1 MKQKRLFQRVTLR
14 VLALTALMLTAT
26 TMWATKF
33 SMYICGIRVTSSN
46 YKNLTTIEGVTG
58 TVKFD
63 PLTNTL
69 TLKDAGI
76 TYTTTSSEQTACALL
91 LGIDGLK
98 VKVTGDCTIDCTGN
112 NGLVVGGVGVNVTL
126 TGTGTLTVKGKSAV
140 QLLTTTAQLTVDGP
154 TLVAQAN
161 AKGGHGICGMD
172 HSSSGTYYGIL
183 NVQSGKVTAT
193 GYSSLGELGAAGA
206 SVAELKTLKLG
217 DDMYIASPVSA
228 VFSNHAV
235 TNGGSGTYT
244 GDVVIQS
251 MRGTPLTLEAI
262 NAGTV
267 TIDNQRKLNIGYAVN
282 GGAITW
288 GSGATIEIPL
298 TAGKQVAF
306 YGDNASYATGS
317 LATIIQC
324 SADCY
329 VYGNVMSLISSTGF
343 KDLTE
348 LTGQYTFRKLFYQNK
363 HIKNHASKPLL
374 LPATTLSK
382 NCYRL
387 MFYNCDALT
396 SSPVLPAT
404 TLAVSCYDAM
414 FQNCG
419 NLVTPPELPATT
431 LAEGCYSLMFYGCKS
446 LTTAPELP
454 ALTLTEKCYY
464 NMFYHCSSLT
474 TAPELPANTLVNNC
488 YYEMFSGCTK
498 LNYVTCLAT
507 DISATT
513 CKTRW
518 LESVSATGTFEKAN
532 GFTGWETGASGIPE
546 GWTVTEDTSKQPCG
560 LAFST
565 DEVTLTYGDVMVRPE
580 LTNPDELPVTYTSSK
595 PTVATVNA
603 STGELTLLTA
613 GTTVI
618 TASFEGDATHYPG
631 YASYTLHVVSK
642 GDAPELAFDRE
653 AIAVTKGKSVTAPKL
668 TIPDGLTATYKSSNT
683 SVVTINS
690 TTGALSINN
699 VGTATITVTTP
710 ATIQYA
716 AGTATYYIMVLN
728 DAEKFR
734 CDSNG
739 DGNVTITDAVNVV
752 DYILNGGE

>member
-1 MKQKRLFQRVTLR
+1 MKQTRLFQRVTLR

-26 TMWATKF
+26 TSWAANF
-33 SMYICGIRVTSSN
+33 PMYICGQQVTSSN
-46 YKNLTTIEGVTG
+46 CKNLTTIEGVTG

-69 TLKDAGI
+69 TLKDATI
-76 TYTTTSSEQTACALL
+76 TYTTSSSDQLQCALL
-91 LGIDGLK
+91 LGIDKLN
-98 VKVTGDCTIDCTGN
+98 VEVTGDCTIDCTGN
-112 NGLVVGGVGVNVTL
+112 NGLVVGGVNVNTRL

-140 QLLTTTAQLTVDGP
+140 QLLTTTAQLTVNGP
-154 TLVAQAN
+154 TLVAQAKS
-161 AKGGHGICGMD
+161 KGGHGICGMD
-172 HSSSGTYYGIL
+172 HSDGGQYYGIL
-183 NVQSGKVTAT
+183 NVRSGKVTAK
-193 GYSSLGELGAAGA
+193 GYSSLGEMGAAGA
-206 SVAELKTLKLG
+206 SVAELLELKLG

-262 NAGTV
+262 EAGTV
-267 TIDNQRKLNIGYAVN
+267 TVDNQRKLNIGYAVN
-282 GGAITW
+282 GGDITW

-306 YGDNASYATGS
+306 YGDNASYATSS
-317 LATIIQC
+317 LCTKLQC

-329 VYGNVMSLISSTGF
+329 VYGNIMSLISSTEF
-343 KDLTE
+343 KDLKE
-348 LTGQYTFRKLFYQNK
+348 LNEGYTFKYLFSENV
-363 HIKNHASKPLL
+363 HIKNHASKQLL
-374 LPATTLSK
+374 LPATTLT
-382 NCYRL
+382 NQCYSL
-387 MFYNCDALT
+387 MFYKCSGLT
-396 SSPVLPAT
+396 AAPALPAT
-404 TLAVSCYDAM
+404 TMATNCYRAM
-414 FQNCG
+414 FYICS
-419 NLVTPPELPATT
+419 NLVTPPELPAMT
-431 LAEGCYSLMFYGCKS
+431 LAADCYSQMFYGCSS

-454 ALTLTEKCYY
+454 ALTLTESCY
-464 NMFYHCSSLT
+464 NDMFFYCTSLT
-474 TAPELPANTLVNNC
+474 KAPDLPANTLAPYC
-488 YYEMFSGCTK
+488 YNQMFQGCK
-498 LNYVTCLAT
+498 NMNSVKCLAT
-507 DISATT
+507 DIPAEN
-513 CKTRW
+513 CINNW
-518 LESVSATGTFEKAN
+518 LYMVSATGTFEKAN
-532 GFTGWETGASGIPE
+532 GFTGWPTGASGIPE

-565 DEVTLTYGDVMVRPE
+565 DEVTLTYGDVVVRPE

-595 PTVATVNA
+595 PTVATVDA

-631 YASYTLHVVSK
+631 NASYTLHVVSK

-653 AIAVTKGKSVTAPKL
+653 AIAVTKGKSVTAPVL
-668 TIPDGLTATYKSSNT
+668 TISDGLTATYKSSNS
-683 SVVTINS
+683 SVVVVNS
-690 TTGALSINN
+690 ATGALTINGE
-699 VGTATITVTTP
+699 GTATITVTTP
-710 ATIQYA
+710 ATLQYA
-716 AGTATYYIMVLN
+716 AGTATYYIMVLK

-739 DGNVTITDAVNVV
+739 DGKVTITDAVNVV